1 MSDPAARAEPTPE
14 NTQFGEGGED
24 YTSSSIT
31 VLRGLEAVRKRPGMY
46 IGDTDDGSGL
56 HHMAFEIID
65 NAVDEA
71 QAGFASRCDVVLNGD
86 GSVTVRD
93 DGRGIPTDIHPE
105 EGVSAA
111 EVVLTRLHAGGKF
124 NQNSYKVSG
133 GLHGVGAAVVNALSE
148 WMEVRIWRNGT
159 EHFIRFE
166 HGETVQPLKVVGTS
180 DKHNGTEVT
189 FKPSSGTFTKV
200 EYEFAILERRL
211 RELAFLN
218 SGLAISLKDDRHV
231 PAQEIFF
238 QFKGG
243 LVAFVEWLDQGKEP
257 LFRPPV
263 SLVTKETE
271 GIRVELAMWWNNTP
285 REVALCFTNN
295 IPQRDGGTHQ
305 AGFRQALTRVVMKYA
320 EDLAKKEKVELIGDD
335 MREGLTAVLS
345 VKVPDPKFSSQTK
358 DKLVSSEVTPVVHM
372 AVADA
377 LTHWFET
384 HPKEAKIVI
393 EQVVL
398 SAAARKA
405 AQLAR
410 DKVGRKNALEFSTL
424 PGKLADCQEKDPS
437 KCELFLVEGDSA
449 GGSAKQGR
457 NRVFQAILPLKGKI
471 LNVERAR
478 LDKMLSSAEIGTLI
492 TALGTGIGSGEPA
505 KGGFDAN
512 KLRYHRIVIMTDA
525 DVDGSHIRTL
535 LLTFFFRQMPE
546 LIERGHLYIA
556 QPPLYR
562 AKRGNDERYL
572 KDDLAL
578 ENFLLE
584 KALAGARLRLAD
596 GREAAG
602 EELRTEVELLRE
614 IAMRVRR
621 LAANV
626 PAEIVE
632 QAALAGALTLD
643 ETRALAAGQALA
655 ARLDALALPSERG
668 WIASTGPEGLQVAR
682 TVRGVAERHALN
694 ASALR
699 SADARW
705 LDERRAILLSEFGN
719 GATLLLDSSE
729 QAVGGPMSALDR
741 ILAQGRRGLSI
752 QRFKGLGEMNPEQLW
767 KTTLDPNI
775 RTLLK
780 VQVTDVEDAE
790 TVFSTLMGDVVE
802 PRRDF
807 IVTNALK
814 VANLDI

>member
-1 MSDPAARAEPTPE
+1 MNEPAARAEPSPA
-14 NTQFGEGGED
+14 GDD
-24 YTSSSIT
+24 YNSASIT
-31 VLRGLEAVRKRPGMY
+31 VLKGLEAVRKRPGMY

-71 QAGFASRCDVVLNGD
+71 QAGFASRVEVTLNGD

-93 DGRGIPTDIHPE
+93 DGRGIPVDMHEE

-148 WMEVRIWRNGT
+148 WMQVRIWRGGT

-166 HGETVQPLKVVGTS
+166 HGDTVEPLRVVGPS
-180 DKHNGTEVT
+180 DAAVGTEVT
-189 FKPSSGTFTKV
+189 FKPSSGTFTKT
-200 EYEFAILERRL
+200 EYEFAVLERRL

-231 PAQEIFF
+231 PAQEVFF
-238 QFKGG
+238 QFRGG

-257 LFRPPV
+257 LFRPPI
-263 SLVTKETE
+263 SLISKEQE
-271 GIRVELAMWWNNTP
+271 GIRVELAMWWNNSP

-305 AGFRQALTRVVMKYA
+305 AGLRQALTRVMMKYA
-320 EDLAKKEKVELIGDD
+320 EDLAKKEKVELAGED
-335 MREGLTAVLS
+335 MREGLTCVLS

-358 DKLVSSEVTPVVHM
+358 DKLVSSEVQPVVHV

-377 LTHWFET
+377 LSHWFET
-384 HPKEAKIVI
+384 HPKEAKTVL

-398 SAAARKA
+398 AAAARKA

-410 DKVGRKNALEFSTL
+410 EKVGRKNALDISTL

-457 NRVFQAILPLKGKI
+457 NRAFQAILPLKGKI

-478 LDKMLSSAEIGTLI
+478 IDKMLSSAEIGTLI
-492 TALGTGIGSGEPA
+492 TALGTGIGPGEPA
-505 KGGFDAN
+505 RGGFDVG

-546 LIERGHLYIA
+546 LIDHGHLYIA

-562 AKRGNDERYL
+562 AKRGSEERYL
-572 KDDLAL
+572 KDDRAL
-578 ENFLLE
+578 EDYLLE
-584 KALAGARLRLAD
+584 KALGGTGLRLAD
-596 GREAAG
+596 GQALAG
-602 EELRTEVELLRE
+602 EALEEAVDMLRQTASR
-614 IAMRVRR
+614 IRR
-621 LAANV
+621 LAATV
-626 PAEIVE
+626 PPEIVE
-632 QAALAGALTLD
+632 QAAVSGALTLD
-643 ETRALAAGQALA
+643 PARATAAAATLV
-655 ARLDALALPSERG
+655 ARLNVLALPAERHWNATHG
-668 WIASTGPEGLQVAR
+668 EAGLQLWRV
-682 TVRGVAERHALN
+682 VRGVTERHTLDQA
-694 ASALR
+694 ALR
-699 SADARW
+699 SAEARW
-705 LDERRAILLSEFGN
+705 LEERHATLEREFG
-719 GATLLLDSSE
+719 GAGAALVQDSAE
-729 QAVGGPMSALDR
+729 TPLAGPAMALER
-741 ILAQGRRGLSI
+741 LFGLGRKGLTI
-752 QRFKGLGEMNPEQLW
+752 QRFKGLGEMNPDQLW
-767 KTTLDPNI
+767 KTTLDPTM
-775 RTLLK
+775 RTQLRVR
-780 VQVTDVEDAE
+780 VQDVEDAE

-807 IVTNALK
+807 IVSNALK
-814 VANLDI
+814 VANLDV

>member
-1 MSDPAARAEPTPE
+1 M
-14 NTQFGEGGED
+14 
-24 YTSSSIT
+24 
-31 VLRGLEAVRKRPGMY
+31 
-46 IGDTDDGSGL
+46 
-56 HHMAFEIID
+56 
-65 NAVDEA
+65 
-71 QAGFASRCDVVLNGD
+71 
-86 GSVTVRD
+86 
-93 DGRGIPTDIHPE
+93 
-105 EGVSAA
+105 
-111 EVVLTRLHAGGKF
+111 
-124 NQNSYKVSG
+124 
-133 GLHGVGAAVVNALSE
+133 
-148 WMEVRIWRNGT
+148 
-159 EHFIRFE
+159 
-166 HGETVQPLKVVGTS
+166 
-180 DKHNGTEVT
+180 T
-189 FKPSSGTFTKV
+189 FKPSTGTFTKV

-218 SGLAISLKDDRHV
+218 SGLAISLRDDRHV

-238 QFKGG
+238 QFRGG

-257 LFRPPV
+257 LFRPPL
-263 SLVTKETE
+263 SLVTKDTDV

-535 LLTFFFRQMPE
+535 LLTFFYRQMPE
-546 LIERGHLYIA
+546 LIARGHLYIA

-584 KALAGARLRLAD
+584 KALSAARLRLGD
-596 GREAAG
+596 GREVAG

-614 IAMRVRR
+614 IGQRVRR

-626 PAEIVE
+626 PVEIVE

-668 WIASTGPEGLQVAR
+668 WLATTGAEGLQVAR
-682 TVRGVAERHALN
+682 MVRGVSERHALN

-705 LDERRAILLSEFGN
+705 LDERRGILGSEFAT
-719 GATLLLDSSE
+719 GATLLLDGTE
-729 QAVGGPMSALDR
+729 AAIPGPVAALDR
-741 ILAQGRRGLSI
+741 ILAQGRKGLSI

-767 KTTLDPNI
+767 KTTLDPTV

-814 VANLDI
+814 VANLDV